1 MSNSTVSIDPRNIKQ
16 IKIKAFTKLEAKY
29 LNSNIIYN
37 LLESFSKKYNNK
49 YINTHGFI
57 LDVLSVLDYSN
68 YISNADSSIVFN
80 GTILV
85 NCINPSLGE
94 YIYGKCMLTNRGI
107 FTKINSNI
115 FVFVSIKTLN
125 SEGYNYN
132 EEENI
137 LTGKDCI
144 IGNNDNIRC
153 KVTVSEYS
161 DKSVKYLADNL
172 EKDI

>member
-1 MSNSTVSIDPRNIKQ
+1 
-16 IKIKAFTKLEAKY
+16 
-29 LNSNIIYN
+29 
-37 LLESFSKKYNNK
+37 
-49 YINTHGFI
+49 
-57 LDVLSVLDYSN
+57 
-68 YISNADSSIVFN
+68 
-80 GTILV
+80 
-85 NCINPSLGE
+85 
-94 YIYGKCMLTNRGI
+94 MLTNRGI

-137 LTGKDCI
+137 LSGKECI
-144 IGNNDNIRC
+144 IGNNDNIKC

>member
-49 YINTHGFI
+49 YINTHGLI
-57 LDVLSVLDYSN
+57 LEVLSVLDYSN

-137 LTGKDCI
+137 Y
-144 IGNNDNIRC
+144 R
-153 KVTVSEYS
+153 
-161 DKSVKYLADNL
+161 VKNVL
-172 EKDI
+172 